1 MTLPRN
7 GLSGAEKVDV
17 ANAWKKSMAESEDL
31 GLREKKK
38 CSSLFSHIV
47 FAILTSLYESHFLT
61 KERKKGLPVISLCT
75 YLEI

>member
-7 GLSGAEKVDV
+7 GLSGVEKIDV
-17 ANAWKKSMAESEDL
+17 ANAWKKSMAESEDFE
-31 GLREKKK
+31 LRKKKK
-38 CSSLFSHIV
+38 CSWLFFHIV

-61 KERKKGLPVISLCT
+61 KERKKGLPGISLCT